1 LHIPPIVVVV
11 EPDAERLAMLI
22 VSLTN
27 VARVVGCQD
36 FQAARARLLIEPPD
50 LLITNIRLREYNG
63 IHLVMLAPAS
73 TRSVVY
79 MDPEDLVLLREAQK
93 AGAFVESP
101 ERLVLALPSYV
112 GSALRMRD
120 RRDLQRFDR
129 RSTARGGRRA
139 ADAQASV

>member
-11 EPDAERLAMLI
+11 EPDAERLAMLV

-27 VARVVGCQD
+27 VARVVGCPD

-50 LLITNIRLREYNG
+50 LLIANIRLREYNG

-139 ADAQASV
+139 ADAQVSV

>member
-1 LHIPPIVVVV
+1 
-11 EPDAERLAMLI
+11 MLT

-27 VARVVGCQD
+27 VARVVGCPD
-36 FQAARARLLIEPPD
+36 FQTARARLLIEPPD
-50 LLITNIRLREYNG
+50 LLITNVRLREYNG

-79 MDPEDLVLLREAQK
+79 MDPGDLVLLREAQK

-139 ADAQASV
+139 ADAQLSV

>member
-1 LHIPPIVVVV
+1 MHIPPSVLVV
-11 EPDAERLAMLI
+11 EPDAGRLALLLL
-22 VSLTN
+22 SLTN
-27 VARVVGCQD
+27 VARVVGCSD

-50 LLITNIRLREYNG
+50 LLIANVRLREYNG
-63 IHLVMLAPAS
+63 IHLVMLASAS

-79 MDPEDLVLLREAQK
+79 MDPEDLVLLREAQR

-101 ERLVLALPSYV
+101 ERLLRSLPSYV
-112 GSALRMRD
+112 GSALGVRD

-139 ADAQASV
+139 ADAQVSA